1 MLCMCLSFSCQ
12 SDDEDVQRN
21 PAMYLVSHCCLLQ
34 LLHRCPDCSRPCAVE
49 ETRRMGTML
58 TFRQQ
63 CFRCHFNRSW
73 STQPMVTNIPAGNL
87 SLSAAIAISAASPA
101 KVLRLLSFMNI
112 PAYHIST
119 YINHCRLF
127 IYPTVYHFWLRHQNH
142 LLHTLAGMA
151 GGLQLAGDA
160 RSDSPGH
167 SAKYTSYTMM
177 ETRLNK
183 VIDIQLVQVRTFI
196 SL

>member
-1 MLCMCLSFSCQ
+1 
-12 SDDEDVQRN
+12 
-21 PAMYLVSHCCLLQ
+21 MYLVSHCCLLQ
-34 LLHRCPDCSRPCAVE
+34 LLPRCPDCSRCCAVE
-49 ETRRMGTML
+49 EVNRTGTMT

-63 CFRCHFNRSW
+63 CFRCDFKRSW
-73 STQPMVTNIPAGNL
+73 STQPMMTNIPAGNL
-87 SLSAAIAISAASPA
+87 SLPAAMAISAASAA
-101 KVLRLLSFMNI
+101 KVLYRLLSFMNI

-151 GGLQLAGDA
+151 GGLQLAVDA
-160 RSDSPGH
+160 SSDRPGH

-177 ETRLNK
+177 ATRLNK
-183 VIDIQLVQVRTFI
+183 VVDIQLVQVITFI
-196 SL
+196 IQCRNYKKYFYSVME